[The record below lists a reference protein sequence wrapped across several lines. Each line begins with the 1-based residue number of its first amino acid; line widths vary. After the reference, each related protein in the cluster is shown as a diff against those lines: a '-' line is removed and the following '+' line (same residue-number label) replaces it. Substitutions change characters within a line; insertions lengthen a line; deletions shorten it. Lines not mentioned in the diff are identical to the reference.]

1 MASIRDGPH
10 LWILS
15 RALCQEA
22 RTPTLPSVRRL
33 AGRMSSGHLVCSN
46 LDLLLSGTP
55 LRPGRKIKCG
65 RSWLAVSSCTT
76 WSSRA
81 TRRPSVWHWTILQ
94 AGSSSLSWS
103 PATGNLD
110 CLSQYASG
118 DPRPTGA
125 SSTAARSDRASME
138 AQGRR
143 RTRRVMK
150 YEFLFV
156 ELYNLYW
163 TIYCCT
169 ILLNYLIFCD
179 ELCDKKIYLCS

>member
-1 MASIRDGPH
+1 MASIRHGRH
-10 LWILS
+10 LWRPS
-15 RALCQEA
+15 QTLCQEA
-22 RTPTLPSVRRL
+22 RMPGLRRFRRL

-46 LDLLLSGTP
+46 LDLLLSGTL

-81 TRRPSVWHWTILQ
+81 LRRPSVWHWTILQ
-94 AGSSSLSWS
+94 AGSSSRSWS

-125 SSTAARSDRASME
+125 SKTAARSGGAPME
-138 AQGRR
+138 AQGQRLAR
-143 RTRRVMK
+143 CVMK

-156 ELYNLYW
+156 ELYNVYW
-163 TIYCCT
+163 TICCCT
-169 ILLNYLIFCD
+169 ILLNYLILIDF
-179 ELCDKKIYLCS
+179 LWWTTS